1 LPVVQNELKWL
12 SRTEKQGYTRSTMQQ
27 SLSLLILACSFVLAS
42 AVASAQHPRDGE
54 IHDPDTKAWWHTT
67 EDLSN
72 DGMEGR
78 DTGSAAYQ
86 RAADYVAQRFKKAGL
101 QPAGENGGYFQTVP
115 MHEVAVE
122 PSGTSIALVRNGA
135 PELRIK
141 FLYEATVTPAS
152 NLPAHTEAALT
163 FRGYCGK
170 DAMGGVE
177 GKIVVCFGA
186 RRAGLPT
193 GAEREANARA
203 RHALG
208 IVSVD
213 DPYFTIEPPRWPS
226 AYARTVQIGPE
237 PEHVEIG
244 TGLLAIRLSAVVF
257 PKLIEGTGQDAAAIL
272 KAGGNKEPLASFDLP
287 AKLRVVLHVT
297 RRAYSS
303 PNVLGIL
310 PGSDEELK
318 DEYLVLSAH
327 LDGYGYGTPVN
338 GDNLYNGA
346 LDDAAYVALLIQ
358 FADDIK
364 RNHRT
369 FKRSIIFCVFTG
381 EEKGLLGG
389 TYFATH
395 PTVRAGQLAAD
406 VNLDQL
412 RPLFPLK
419 ILTAPA
425 LDDTTL
431 GQLASEAAR
440 EYGIE
445 LRPDREPDRHLVQRA
460 DNYPFLRIGVP
471 AIGFIFGYDPGTD
484 AEERYREWYRVRYHK
499 PQDDLTQPIDFDAA
513 TKFNSFFYTLAGLIA
528 DTPQRPGFRPGSPL
542 APSKAPD

>member
-1 LPVVQNELKWL
+1 
-12 SRTEKQGYTRSTMQQ
+12 MQP
-27 SLSLLILACSFVLAS
+27 SLSLLILTCSVVLS
-42 AVASAQHPRDGE
+42 PAVANAQHPRDGE
-54 IHDPDTKAWWHTT
+54 IQDPDTKAWWHTT

-78 DTGSAAYQ
+78 DTGTAAYQ
-86 RAADYVAQRFKKAGL
+86 RAANYVAERFRKAGL
-101 QPAGENGGYFQTVP
+101 RPAGENDGYFQSVP

-122 PSGTSIALVRNGA
+122 PDGTSIALVRDGA
-135 PELRIK
+135 PELPIK
-141 FLYEATVTPAS
+141 VLYEVTVIPEA
-152 NLPAHTEAALT
+152 NLPARTEAALT

-170 DAMGGVE
+170 DAMEGVE
-177 GKIVVCFGA
+177 GKMVVCFGTQ
-186 RRAGLPT
+186 RAGLPA
-193 GAEREANARA
+193 GAERVANARTG
-203 RHALG
+203 HAMGL
-208 IVSVD
+208 VAVE
-213 DPYFTIEPPRWPS
+213 DPYFTIEPPRWPA

-237 PEHVEIG
+237 PEHEEAG
-244 TGLLAIRLSAVVF
+244 TGLLAIRLSADLF

-272 KAGGNKEPLASFDLP
+272 KAGGSKEPLPSFDLP

-297 RRAYSS
+297 HRAYSS

-310 PGSDEELK
+310 PGSDPALK
-318 DEYLVLSAH
+318 NQYLALSAH

-338 GDNLYNGA
+338 GDNLYNGS

-364 RNHRT
+364 REHRT
-369 FKRSIIFCVFTG
+369 FKRSIIFCAFTG

-389 TYFATH
+389 TYFTTH
-395 PTVRAGQLAAD
+395 PTLPAGQLAAD
-406 VNLDQL
+406 LNLDQL

-425 LDDTTL
+425 MDDTTL

-440 EYGIE
+440 KYGIE
-445 LRPDREPDRHLVQRA
+445 LRPDREPERGLLRRA

-471 AIGFIFGYDPGTD
+471 AIGFIFGYDPGTY

-499 PQDDLTQPIDFDAA
+499 PQDDLMQPMDFDAA
-513 TKFNSFFYTLAGLIA
+513 AKFNSFFYTLAGLIA
-528 DTPQRPGFRPGSPL
+528 DTPQRPGFRSASPL
-542 APSKAPD
+542 APKAAGLHEAVH